1 MGLRFSLWIFGL
13 HWISSHEISISE
25 YFIGLL
31 EDCYQKPQVI
41 FTVMRSF
48 PYSKNNRK
56 FTEVVFNFIHS
67 KSNSKQLSSGYR
79 LKQSSKLDR

>member
-1 MGLRFSLWIFGL
+1 MGLRFSLWTFGL
-13 HWISSHEISISE
+13 HWISSPELSISE

-56 FTEVVFNFIHS
+56 IYRGCLQFYSFE
-67 KSNSKQLSSGYR
+67 KQLQTIKFWVSFETIV
-79 LKQSSKLDR
+79 QA